1 MAGIRDFLKER
12 WTVKTAVPR
21 SLTGLLPAKG
31 CTISFKQDGPKA
43 CCMVATS
50 SKPEDS
56 FEGFKLKN
64 GRLEREV
71 PGTNKVVVLE
81 LAKPAKGAKGARAK
95 ARLKGWLQVDD
106 KAMSG
111 TWGAESG
118 GGGGGGGGNVYPSG
132 AGAGAG

>member
-1 MAGIRDFLKER
+1 MAVINDFLKER

-31 CTISFKQDGPKA
+31 CTISFKQDGPRT
-43 CCMVATS
+43 CCMLAPS
-50 SKPEDS
+50 FKPDDS
-56 FEGFKLKN
+56 LEGFKLKN
-64 GRLEREV
+64 GRLEREI

-81 LAKPAKGAKGARAK
+81 LEKPAKGAKRAK
-95 ARLKGWLQVDD
+95 AKLKGWLKVGD

-118 GGGGGGGGNVYPSG
+118 GSSGGGGGGTGSTYP
-132 AGAGAG
+132 AGAAS

>member
-1 MAGIRDFLKER
+1 MAVIKDFLKER

-31 CTISFKQDGPKA
+31 CTISFKPDGPKA
-43 CCMVATS
+43 CCMEGAGS
-50 SKPEDS
+50 MPEDS
-56 FEGFKLKN
+56 LVGFKLKN

-71 PGTNKVVVLE
+71 PGTDKVVVLE
-81 LAKPAKGAKGARAK
+81 LAKPAKGAKGAK
-95 ARLKGWLQVDD
+95 ARLKGWLKVGD

-118 GGGGGGGGNVYPSG
+118 GGGSGGGGNVYPSG
-132 AGAGAG
+132 AGAGAR